1 MLQWVSQFSLKM
13 FCHILSIFTF
23 RFSES
28 LGRGGFG
35 EVFKGKWREQPI
47 AAKKIENTSFSV
59 ELKVSHLYEAAEN
72 ILQLLA
78 YSYNQEEGA
87 ISCLVF
93 PYMENGSV
101 FSKLQNGRL

>member
-1 MLQWVSQFSLKM
+1 M
-13 FCHILSIFTF
+13 F

-28 LGRGGFG
+28 LGKGGFG
-35 EVFKGKWREQPI
+35 EVFKGKWREQSI
-47 AAKKIENTSFSV
+47 AAKKIENTSFFV

-87 ISCLVF
+87 ISYLVY

-101 FSKLQNGRL
+101 FSRLHNGRPRL